1 MEKLYDFFT
10 ATAIPP
16 ISRTYIICERVVKRL
31 WNVLNAPAPPQPL
44 YLLGFRQ
51 IRERWNLFFENLFF
65 LEKHT
70 EGLRGKDPLSP
81 SVCLY
86 SYHAP
91 SHWKC
96 SRRGLHTDSCR
107 YGDGD
112 DPIIINSGYR
122 SAQVNKAVGGVA
134 TSNHLTGCAVDI
146 RVLGME
152 QLLRYAVI
160 LLDISDESQEDFDEL
175 LIERNAKGTYWLHFA
190 VRPEGNRRKIRLIA
204 C

>member
-1 MEKLYDFFT
+1 MPKVLYLKGFWTFRVCADVSHCFHSASTEADLTTGLANLAARTAVSPKNAERFSENGERFILATAVSYSGTANTAT
-10 ATAIPP
+10 ATAIPCAGTA

-31 WNVLNAPAPPQPL
+31 WNVGNAPAPPQPL

-51 IRERWNLFFENLFF
+51 IRGRWNLFFENLFF

-107 YGDGD
+107 
-112 DPIIINSGYR
+112 
-122 SAQVNKAVGGVA
+122 
-134 TSNHLTGCAVDI
+134 
-146 RVLGME
+146 
-152 QLLRYAVI
+152 
-160 LLDISDESQEDFDEL
+160 
-175 LIERNAKGTYWLHFA
+175 
-190 VRPEGNRRKIRLIA
+190 
-204 C
+204 

>member
-1 MEKLYDFFT
+1 MIRLREQLSRKKTVSVLFWVQLSRHWLQLIRQRDSCSHKKAVRLSKKWYDFFT
-10 ATAIPP
+10 ATAVSHSGTPDTATATAIPCAGTA
-16 ISRTYIICERVVKRL
+16 ISRTYIICERVVKRS

-51 IRERWNLFFENLFF
+51 IRERWNLFFVNLFF

-70 EGLRGKDPLSP
+70 EGLRGSFPLSP

-107 YGDGD
+107 
-112 DPIIINSGYR
+112 
-122 SAQVNKAVGGVA
+122 
-134 TSNHLTGCAVDI
+134 
-146 RVLGME
+146 
-152 QLLRYAVI
+152 
-160 LLDISDESQEDFDEL
+160 
-175 LIERNAKGTYWLHFA
+175 
-190 VRPEGNRRKIRLIA
+190 
-204 C
+204 